1 MTDRRWALFK
11 PLGLLH
17 WQLRR
22 PELLA
27 VQGSLPDRGLGDA
40 TPAEGRTL
48 WLVGP
53 APAWLA
59 DFRRLLPS
67 LSCQTWS
74 PEATP
79 GTRDLLLVLEHEPS
93 SLAWRDQPFACCLD
107 ATQGKRAL
115 WLQVC
120 AAGLVGEWARG

>member
-1 MTDRRWALFK
+1 MSDRRWALFK

-27 VQGSLPDRGLGDA
+27 LQGSLPARDSGDA
-40 TPAEGRTL
+40 TPAGGRTL

-59 DFRRLLPS
+59 DFRRLFPGLP
-67 LSCQTWS
+67 CQAWS
-74 PEATP
+74 PEVTP
-79 GTRDLLLVLEHEPS
+79 SGQDLLLVLEREPS
-93 SLAWRDQPFACCLD
+93 NLAWRCAPMRRAAFMVRAWSRLWTCC
-107 ATQGKRAL
+107 A
-115 WLQVC
+115 
-120 AAGLVGEWARG
+120 

>member
-27 VQGSLPDRGLGDA
+27 VQGALPARDSGDG
-40 TPAEGRTL
+40 TPAEARTL

-59 DFRRLLPS
+59 DFRRLLPG
-67 LSCQTWS
+67 LSCQAWS
-74 PEATP
+74 PAVTP
-79 GTRDLLLVLEHEPS
+79 GAQDLLLVLERGPS
-93 SLAWRDQPFACCLD
+93 SLAWREQCVAGCLD

-115 WLQVC
+115 WQQVC
-120 AAGLVGEWARG
+120 AAGLVGEWPCA

>member
-27 VQGSLPDRGLGDA
+27 LQGSLPDRDPGDA

-59 DFRRLLPS
+59 DFRRLFPNV
-67 LSCQTWS
+67 SCQAWS
-74 PEATP
+74 PEVTP
-79 GTRDLLLVLEHEPS
+79 GAQDLLLVLEHEPL
-93 SLAWRDQPFACCLD
+93 SLARREQRVAGCLD
-107 ATQGKRAL
+107 GTQGKRAL
-115 WLQVC
+115 WQQLC
-120 AAGLVGEWARG
+120 EAALVGE